1 MSKTYQ
7 YIVDIVSRTKN
18 FTSGMQSAVREMK
31 TAERAAEN
39 LNKATSAVS
48 SGFKNVIAAT
58 GLAFG
63 IREVFSFTQELIKL
77 GGEADGVSRAF
88 YRIAKQTDLNNL
100 KASVKGTV
108 SELELMKRAVSANN
122 FGIPIQELGSLME
135 FAAKRAQ
142 DTGQSVDYLVDSIV
156 TGIGRKSP
164 LILDNLGISAAQLKE
179 KLNGVSVEA
188 ASVGDVT
195 RAVGAIARE
204 SLNTTGGLVDTNSTK
219 IQRITADWENL
230 KKSLATS
237 PVIISKVAE
246 ALTEI
251 EMLVSG
257 FASMKDLGKGILSD
271 KFWQDKLRVF
281 NARKINQSWGQDYAS
296 MYGEGES
303 EIRSETAALNGNT
316 DATDKNKKKKVE
328 SLTAYEELSK
338 SIAELSKKQEHLATL
353 NGDIS
358 PISAQITALQQQKE
372 AIDKVIAAQ
381 NFEARYGKIDVG
393 GQLSGKSG
401 QLETTQFSK
410 KSLNLLKADEIEKF
424 KDIYAKNL
432 DEIAAM
438 EEDFM
443 AKHQVLQD
451 ALSGGFEAIG
461 QSIVGALGFAKDGL
475 EGFVGTMFETATK
488 LIAMALA
495 QSVANSITGATASGA
510 ATGPAAVFTTPAFIA
525 TAIGG
530 VMAAFAAIP
539 KFAKGG
545 IAYGPTL
552 GMFGEYA
559 GASGNPEVV
568 APLDRLRDLIQPGGG
583 TTVIMPAGVEIDG
596 YKLRVLL
603 KKVDKSLNLRS

>member
-7 YIVDIVSRTKN
+7 YIVDIVSRTQK
-18 FTSGMQSAVREMK
+18 FSSGMQSAVREMK

-39 LNKATSAVS
+39 LNKATSSVT

-63 IREVFSFTQELIKL
+63 IREVFSFSQELVKL

-195 RAVGAIARE
+195 RAVGEIARE
-204 SLNTTGGLVDTNSTK
+204 SMEVYGGLVDNNATK
-219 IQRITADWENL
+219 IQKITADWENF

-257 FASMKDLGKGILSD
+257 FASMKDLGKGILSN
-271 KFWQDKLRVF
+271 KFWEDKLRVF
-281 NARKINQSWGQDYAS
+281 NARKINQSWGQDYAN

-303 EIRSETAALNGNT
+303 EIRSETAALNENT
-316 DATDKNKKKKVE
+316 SSTDKNNKKKVE

-338 SIAELSKKQEHLATL
+338 RIAELSKKQEHLATL
-353 NGDIS
+353 NSDIS

-393 GQLSGKSG
+393 GKIAGIGTAGVKSTIDFKDV
-401 QLETTQFSK
+401 EV
-410 KSLNLLKADEIEKF
+410 EKF
-424 KDIYAKNL
+424 KEIYGQNL
-432 DEIAAM
+432 DEIAVM
-438 EEDFM
+438 EENFI
-443 AKHQVLQD
+443 AKHQAIQGALQ
-451 ALSGGFEAIG
+451 GGFEAIEKG
-461 QSIVGALGFAKDGL
+461 IVDSLGFAEKGL

>member
-7 YIVDIVSRTKN
+7 YIVDIVSRTQK
-18 FTSGMQSAVREMK
+18 FISGMQSAVREMK

-39 LNKATSAVS
+39 LNKATSSVT

-63 IREVFSFTQELIKL
+63 IREVFSFSQELVKL

-88 YRIAKQTDLNNL
+88 YRIANQTDLNNL

-108 SELELMKRAVSANN
+108 SELELMKRAVSASN

-195 RAVGAIARE
+195 RAVGEIARE

-219 IQRITADWENL
+219 IQRITSDWENL

-257 FASMKDLGKGILSD
+257 FASMKDLGKGMLSN
-271 KFWQDKLRVF
+271 KFWEDKLRAF
-281 NARKINQSWGQDYAS
+281 NARKINQSWGQDYAN

-316 DATDKNKKKKVE
+316 SSTDKNNKKKVE

-338 SIAELSKKQEHLATL
+338 RIAELSKKQEHLATL
-353 NGDIS
+353 NSDIS

-393 GQLSGKSG
+393 GKIAGIETAGVKSTIDFKDV
-401 QLETTQFSK
+401 EV
-410 KSLNLLKADEIEKF
+410 EKF
-424 KDIYAKNL
+424 KDIYGKNL

-438 EEDFM
+438 EEDFI

>member
-7 YIVDIVSRTKN
+7 YIVDIVSRTQK

-39 LNKATSAVS
+39 LNKATSSVT

-63 IREVFSFTQELIKL
+63 IREVFSFTQELVKL

-88 YRIAKQTDLNNL
+88 YRIANQTDLNNL

-204 SLNTTGGLVDTNSTK
+204 SLEKTGGIIENSTVK
-219 IQRITADWENL
+219 VAQNRAQWENL
-230 KKSLATS
+230 KVQLGEVANSSKFLQQGLDETSKSLTIMSSNLSFWQKINIFESQEKTFQKAKKLIEQQKGAAAAVSAYDAIFAKNTTT
-237 PVIISKVAE
+237 V
-246 ALTEI
+246 TEN
-251 EMLVSG
+251 SD
-257 FASMKDLGKGILSD
+257 ASD
-271 KFWQDKLRVF
+271 K
-281 NARKINQSWGQDYAS
+281 NN
-296 MYGEGES
+296 
-303 EIRSETAALNGNT
+303 
-316 DATDKNKKKKVE
+316 KKKVE
-328 SLTAYEELSK
+328 SLTAYEKLSK
-338 SIAELSKKQEHLATL
+338 SIAELIKKQEDLATL
-353 NGDIS
+353 NLDIS
-358 PISAQITALQQQKE
+358 PITANIAALQRQKE

-393 GQLSGKSG
+393 GKIAGIGTAGVKSTIDFKDV
-401 QLETTQFSK
+401 EV
-410 KSLNLLKADEIEKF
+410 EKF
-424 KDIYAKNL
+424 KEIYGQNL
-432 DEIAAM
+432 DEIAVM
-438 EEDFM
+438 EENFI
-443 AKHQVLQD
+443 AKHQAIQGALQ
-451 ALSGGFEAIG
+451 GGFEAIG
-461 QSIVGALGFAKDGL
+461 KGIVDSLGFAEKGL
-475 EGFVGTMFETATK
+475 EGFIGAMFETATK
-488 LIAMALA
+488 VISMMLA
-495 QSVANSITGATASGA
+495 QSIANAIFSG
-510 ATGPAAVFTTPAFIA
+510 TETSKLLGPAAMFAAPALIA

-530 VMAAFAAIP
+530 VMSAFAAIP

>member
-7 YIVDIVSRTKN
+7 YIVDIVSRTQK

-39 LNKATSAVS
+39 LNKATSSVT
-48 SGFKNVIAAT
+48 SGFRNVIAAT

-63 IREVFSFTQELIKL
+63 ISEVFSFTQELVKL

-353 NGDIS
+353 NSDIS

-372 AIDKVIAAQ
+372 AIDKVISAS
-381 NFEARYGKIDVG
+381 NFEARFGKLDLG

-438 EEDFM
+438 EENFI
-443 AKHQVLQD
+443 AKHQAIQGALQ
-451 ALSGGFEAIG
+451 GGFEAIG
-461 QSIVGALGFAKDGL
+461 KGIVDSLGFAEKGL
-475 EGFVGTMFETATK
+475 EGFIGAMFETATK
-488 LIAMALA
+488 VISMMLA
-495 QSVANSITGATASGA
+495 QSIANAIFSG
-510 ATGPAAVFTTPAFIA
+510 TETSKLLGPAAVFAAPALIA

-530 VMAAFAAIP
+530 VKSAFAAIP

>member
-7 YIVDIVSRTKN
+7 YIVDIVSRTQK

-39 LNKATSAVS
+39 LNKATSSVT

-63 IREVFSFTQELIKL
+63 IREVFSFTQELVKL

-88 YRIAKQTDLNNL
+88 YRIANQTDLNNL

-316 DATDKNKKKKVE
+316 SSTDKNNKKKVE

-338 SIAELSKKQEHLATL
+338 RIAELSKKQEHLATL
-353 NGDIS
+353 NSDIS

-393 GQLSGKSG
+393 GKIAGIGTAGVKSTIDFKDV
-401 QLETTQFSK
+401 EV
-410 KSLNLLKADEIEKF
+410 EKF
-424 KDIYAKNL
+424 KEIYGQNL
-432 DEIAAM
+432 DEIAVM
-438 EEDFM
+438 EENFI
-443 AKHQVLQD
+443 AKHQAIQGALQ
-451 ALSGGFEAIG
+451 GGFEAIG
-461 QSIVGALGFAKDGL
+461 KGIVDSLGFAEKGL
-475 EGFVGTMFETATK
+475 EGFIGAMFETATK
-488 LIAMALA
+488 VISMMLA
-495 QSVANSITGATASGA
+495 QSIANAIFSG
-510 ATGPAAVFTTPAFIA
+510 TEMSKLLGPAAMFAAPALIT

-530 VMAAFAAIP
+530 VMSAFAAIP